1 MQKSLSILLLF
12 SSLSSFCQPLRDINY
27 NYLYSPDASVFL
39 DMKPVRN
46 EGHYTVLY
54 NLTVKDTAG
63 LATNYSIG
71 WEGRNTLSES
81 EGSPVTLQDVKV
93 TRTANGFNGTGIIP
107 LEGAPQYL
115 VARVVSSSGRRA
127 WLYYAPLRL
136 NYPLNNYLLSR
147 GGPVTQPFVHTN
159 DTLALAFNSDDW
171 FVSYYNRVFPAAA
184 PAFSEAQARVSAVMK
199 VDSVYRIT
207 NGQQLNFPGKGLYL
221 IQKDTTAVEGLSF
234 RVEEDYPQYAKITSL
249 AGPLIYITTR
259 QEYDRLEQTNGNKRA
274 FDRVVLSIAAE
285 TDRAK
290 VLMRNYFRRV
300 ELANRFFTSYK
311 EGWKTDRGMIYIIFG
326 VPDEVFRFE
335 DREVWNYD
343 NDRFD
348 IRFNFSRSSSL
359 FDPDNYVLIR
369 DKKYER
375 TWYEVIDLW
384 RNARF

>member
-1 MQKSLSILLLF
+1 MQKSLSILFLLF
-12 SSLSSFCQPLRDINY
+12 TVSSFCQPLRDINY
-27 NYLYSPDASVFL
+27 NYLYSPDASVYVHL
-39 DMKPVRN
+39 KPVRN
-46 EGHYTVLY
+46 EGNYAVLY
-54 NLTVKDTAG
+54 SLSVKDTTS
-63 LATNYSIG
+63 LAANYSIV
-71 WEGRNTLSES
+71 WEGRSSLSES
-81 EGSPVTLQDVKV
+81 EGDVVTLQDVEV
-93 TRTANGFNGTGIIP
+93 TRTGSGFNGRGNIP

-115 VARVVSSSGRRA
+115 VAKVTSASGRKT
-127 WLYYAPLRL
+127 WLFYTPLRS

-147 GGPVTQPFVHTN
+147 GAPVTQSFVHTN
-159 DTLALAFNSDDW
+159 DTFALALHSDDC
-171 FVSYYNRVFPAAA
+171 FVSYYNRTFPAAA
-184 PAFSEAQARVSAVMK
+184 PAFSEAQTRVSAVMK
-199 VDSVYRIT
+199 VDSVYRIRSD
-207 NGQQLNFPGKGLYL
+207 QQLNFPAKGLYL
-221 IQKDTTAVEGLSF
+221 IQKDTIAVEGLAF
-234 RVEEDYPQYAKITSL
+234 RVEEDYPQYTKIASL

-274 FDRVVLSIAAE
+274 FDRVILSITAE

-326 VPDEVFRFE
+326 VPDEVFRFD